1 MIIAEKVYELATEGI
16 HSLQV
21 TKVEDLGV
29 VEGTHGA
36 KEKLRI
42 HILVTDQKSKDG
54 EPVNVFITASKSIG
68 EKSTLGKFL
77 RSLGL
82 NTQGQVD
89 LDELIGFKFQAVIE
103 HNKGTNGK
111 TYANIGSVIKSRK
124 TLVPATTEEV

>member
-1 MIIAEKVYELATEGI
+1 MIILEKVYELATEGI

-29 VEGTHGA
+29 VEGIHGA

-42 HILVTDQKSKDG
+42 HILVTDQKAKDG
-54 EPVNVFITASKSIG
+54 DPVNVFVTASKSIG

-82 NTQGQVD
+82 STRGQVD

-103 HNKGTNGK
+103 HNKAANGK
-111 TYANIGSVIKSRK
+111 TYANIGSIIKSRRA
-124 TLVPATTEEV
+124 LPATTEEV